1 MGGGR
6 IATEV
11 LLAQWVQLNTKYLIT
26 ETSSREMPRQSTV
39 HSLRFPPKL
48 TNPYFWPESALRED
62 SPNPPRTGQE
72 SPEVFSDSMLSHML
86 FPLPGRSFPPS
97 SEAWCLP
104 SSCQVA
110 TSLFP
115 FYRRGTRGS
124 EGLSN
129 LFKATQL
136 CPRMLVVVL
145 LATLRGM

>member
-62 SPNPPRTGQE
+62 SPNPPRIGQG
-72 SPEVFSDSMLSHML
+72 SPEVFFQTPCFRTCYFLCQEDPSLH
-86 FPLPGRSFPPS
+86 PLKPG
-97 SEAWCLP
+97 A
-104 SSCQVA
+104 
-110 TSLFP
+110 
-115 FYRRGTRGS
+115 
-124 EGLSN
+124 
-129 LFKATQL
+129 
-136 CPRMLVVVL
+136 CPVL
-145 LATLRGM
+145 AK

>member
-62 SPNPPRTGQE
+62 SPNPPRIGQG
-72 SPEVFSDSMLSHML
+72 SPEVFFL
-86 FPLPGRSFPPS
+86 FFKTDNDAPPS
-97 SEAWCLP
+97 GWALE
-104 SSCQVA
+104 
-110 TSLFP
+110 
-115 FYRRGTRGS
+115 
-124 EGLSN
+124 
-129 LFKATQL
+129 KAK
-136 CPRMLVVVL
+136 C
-145 LATLRGM
+145 